1 MCSELMPEISLV
13 VPIYNEAKILDE
25 ALPRFLDALEST
37 GFRFELLLVEN
48 GSTDASPKMARAW
61 EARDSRIRALH
72 FPQPN
77 YGAALKLGLNQS
89 RARWVICEEI
99 DLGAQI
105 FWSQALARIQRD
117 GAALVVGSKA
127 MPGAA
132 DERPLLR
139 RGATLA
145 YNAMLRF
152 LFGYR
157 GTDTHGVKVLDKTRM
172 AQAIAQCRS
181 EYDVFASELVIRA
194 QRQGLMCIELPIRIR
209 ESRPTSIALHRRIPR
224 VLSQLFRL
232 ARVIH
237 TGPPRRGEKE
247 SELPPEE
254 GPS

>member
-1 MCSELMPEISLV
+1 MCAELRPELSLV

-25 ALPRFLDALEST
+25 ALPRFLNALEGT
-37 GFRFELLLVEN
+37 GLSFELILVEN
-48 GSTDASPKMARAW
+48 GSKDASPQMARAW

-72 FPQPN
+72 FPHPN
-77 YGAALKLGLNQS
+77 YGAALKLGLKQA
-89 RARWVICEEI
+89 RATRVICEEI
-99 DLGAQI
+99 DLGAHV

-132 DERPLLR
+132 DERPRLR
-139 RGATLA
+139 RAATLA
-145 YNAMLRF
+145 YNAMLRL

-157 GTDTHGVKVLDKTRM
+157 GTDTHGVKVLDKARM
-172 AQAIAQCRS
+172 APVISACRS
-181 EYDVFASELVIRA
+181 EFDVFASELVIRA
-194 QRQGLMCIELPIRIR
+194 QREGLLCLELPIRIR

-237 TGPPRRGEKE
+237 SKPPQGGEKE
-247 SELPPEE
+247 VESPPEE